1 MKFKDLRENLTSR
14 MVSMAVKHTTPKKKP
29 LVKEGRADDAFDELD
44 RERFRPKVRPETKS
58 TYMDNDGGAV
68 APKNITN
75 NDYMD
80 KGPASSTGST
90 SKSYIDKNP
99 AVSPTTPSSSGK
111 TMKFKDLPELD
122 KEQWRR
128 DRKAAGMPPMQED
141 APQIGDGIYLELGDS
156 LIETEIV
163 DETEDGYIIYI
174 DEEGESMM
182 SKVPDLVFG
191 KDTMASLRKIS
202 QFNKDKED
210 PQKKSSAAADFWNK
224 QLSKTPSKNVNEAE
238 YQGRDVPLNKP
249 MSGDVAKSKVYVKG
263 PSGRVVKVNFGDKN
277 MTIKKNIPARRKS
290 FRARHRCETPG
301 PKHKARYWSCKAW

>member
-1 MKFKDLRENLTSR
+1 MKFKELRESLTSR

-29 LVKEGRADDAFDELD
+29 VMKEGRTDDAFGELD
-44 RERFRPKVRPETKS
+44 KEIQTKKRPEPKLS
-58 TYMDNDGGAV
+58 YPMDNDGGAV
-68 APKNITN
+68 APKNFDGAN
-75 NDYMD
+75 KYMD
-80 KGPASSTGST
+80 KGPATSSGNTNN
-90 SKSYIDKNP
+90 SYMDKGP
-99 AVSPTTPSSSGK
+99 AVSPSTSSSSGK

-128 DRKAAGMPPMQED
+128 DRKAAGMPPMQENS
-141 APQIGDGIYLELGDS
+141 PEIGDGIYLELDDV

-174 DEEGESMM
+174 DQ
-182 SKVPDLVFG
+182 
-191 KDTMASLRKIS
+191 TA
-202 QFNKDKED
+202 ED
-210 PQKKSSAAADFWNK
+210 FIKGI
-224 QLSKTPSKNVNEAE
+224 NEAE